1 MPHNI
6 KPMLAKL
13 ADEAFDDK
21 DWLFEIKWDGYR
33 AIAEFYDGKV
43 HLYSRRGITYNIKY
57 SSITDGLSNLS
68 RNAILDG
75 EIVVLDEEGHPDFQR
90 LQNSSNEPDEALYY
104 YVFDLL
110 YLDEEILFKVPVV
123 KRKKLLKKLIENLD
137 EPQIRYSDDVSEQ
150 GKALFEESKRN
161 ALEGIIAKKK
171 SSSYRPGK
179 RSGSWLK
186 IKTEMEQEAVIGGF
200 TDPRGSRKHFGSLV
214 LGVYEGDDLKFIG
227 QCGGGLNSKKLKD
240 LRKKFDP
247 LIIESSPF
255 VDKNIDL
262 NTPATWL
269 KPKLVC
275 EVKFSEWTQ
284 GGSMRQPIFKGLRDD
299 KEPKEVKREKTT
311 EVKSSSNS
319 NSAKT
324 NKKMSKKKENEDSI
338 HVKGHELKLTNL
350 DKVLWPDGGYTKGDV
365 IEYYRQTSDFIL
377 PYLKNRPESLLRH
390 PNGIDGKS
398 FFHKDME
405 DLPPEW
411 VKTIEIESESNDKTI
426 NYLLCNNKST
436 LTYMNQL
443 GCIEINPWLSRTS
456 NLDKPDYCVID
467 IDPDENNYEDIV
479 EAAQAVKEV
488 LDRAGAKGYP
498 KTSGATGM
506 HIYIP
511 FNGKYSYEQ
520 SKNFAKLIATFAHK
534 ELPDLTS
541 LKRNPKKRKG
551 LIYLDFLQNSRSQTL
566 AAPYSLRPKPKAT
579 VSTPLKWGEVK
590 KGLTPRDFT
599 IENIHERLDEVGDL
613 FEPVRGK
620 GIDMESCL
628 EKLEE

>member
-1 MPHNI
+1 
-6 KPMLAKL
+6 MLAKT
-13 ADEAFDDK
+13 ADDPFDDE

-33 AIAEFYDGKV
+33 AITEFYDGKV

-57 SSITDGLSNLS
+57 APITEALAHLSH
-68 RNAILDG
+68 NAILDG
-75 EIVVLDEEGHPDFQR
+75 EIVVLDEEGHSDFQR
-90 LQNSSNEPDEALYY
+90 LQNSANEPDEALYY

-110 YLDEEILFKVPVV
+110 YFDSETLFEESLT
-123 KRKKLLKKLIENLD
+123 KRKELLKELIDDLEH
-137 EPQIRYSDDVSEQ
+137 PHIRYSDHVSKQ
-150 GKALFEESKRN
+150 GTAFFEESKRN
-161 ALEGIIAKKK
+161 ELEGIIAKKK
-171 SSSYRPGK
+171 ESTYRPGK
-179 RSGSWLK
+179 RSGNWLK

-200 TDPRGSRKHFGSLV
+200 TEPRGSRKYFGSLV
-214 LGVYEGDDLKFIG
+214 LGVYEDNELCYAG
-227 QCGGGLNSKKLKD
+227 QCGGGFSDKKLKK

-247 LIIESSPF
+247 LIIENSPF
-255 VDKNIDL
+255 TDKNIDL
-262 NTPATWL
+262 NTAPTWL
-269 KPKLVC
+269 QPVLIC
-275 EVKFSEWTQ
+275 EVKFTEWTE
-284 GGSMRQPIFKGLRDD
+284 GGAMRHPVFKGLRKD
-299 KEPKEVKREKTT
+299 KKPEEVRRVKTT
-311 EVKSSSNS
+311 EVVKRDSSN
-319 NSAKT
+319 NSKMS
-324 NKKMSKKKENEDSI
+324 KKMSKKKKNEDSI

-350 DKVLWPDGGYTKGDV
+350 DKVFWPDEGYTKGDV
-365 IEYYRQTSDFIL
+365 IEYYRQVSNFIL
-377 PYLKNRPESLLRH
+377 PYLKKRPESLLRH

-411 VKTIEIESESNDKTI
+411 VKTIEIKSKSDEDKII

-467 IDPDENNYEDIV
+467 IDPDKNDFEDVV

-488 LDRAGAKGYP
+488 LDKAGAEGYP

-520 SKNFAKLIATFAHK
+520 SKNFANLVATLAHK
-534 ELPDLTS
+534 KLPDITS

-566 AAPYSLRPKPKAT
+566 SAPYSLRPKPKAT
-579 VSTPLKWGEVK
+579 VSTPLKWNEVK
-590 KGLTPRDFT
+590 KGLTPQDFT
-599 IENIHERLDEVGDL
+599 IENIHERLDEIGDL

-620 GIDMESCL
+620 GIDMEKCL